1 MHVAHIHGD
10 VMRKRL
16 NPSLSDR
23 QTPGGLVWTFA
34 GRLESWIGDVTGWQF
49 TSSIV
54 WRGCNV
60 MRLLQIDS
68 AWPRSTPQCFDKF
81 RRIGETW
88 NSIKGVGGMVSFSLF
103 NFAYHR
109 FCIWY
114 GSWNITSFCASF
126 FVAVFFLF
134 PFIPARWWWIM
145 MNIFTGR
152 NSAYRPTTKTNQL
165 FWLLGPII
173 FWFVLNM
180 G

>member
-1 MHVAHIHGD
+1 MHVAHIQGD

-68 AWPRSTPQCFDKF
+68 AWPGSTPQCFDKF
-81 RRIGETW
+81 RSIGETW
-88 NSIKGVGGMVSFSLF
+88 NSIKGVGVWFHFRCLTLLITA
-103 NFAYHR
+103 FASDTTVGTLLH
-109 FCIWY
+109 FVLP
-114 GSWNITSFCASF
+114 F

>member
-1 MHVAHIHGD
+1 MVGYFMHVAHIQGD
-10 VMRKRL
+10 VMPKRL

-126 FVAVFFLF
+126 FCCCVLF
-134 PFIPARWWWIM
+134 ISVYSCQM
-145 MNIFTGR
+145 MVNNDEYI
-152 NSAYRPTTKTNQL
+152 YRKKQRL
-165 FWLLGPII
+165 
-173 FWFVLNM
+173 
-180 G
+180 